1 MTLILCALD
10 LYVCFSIKITF
21 WDGFKTEEGFQG
33 LPFSPFAHNIL
44 EACSSRIMGKV
55 VHCISGFVILML
67 CFIFA
72 PTISTSSSTF
82 AKRLFFTI
90 TCMRNPAG
98 LGLVNNHQIC
108 GTNSTFQ
115 QTPKTFSYG
124 LWFISPGHVQV
135 FKAYTV
141 VGARDSCNNDVC
153 MCVSVIFGWMKLVL
167 MMW

>member
-1 MTLILCALD
+1 MLFHVYALHPSGVRITATVRWCWSFVPWICMFF
-10 LYVCFSIKITF
+10 LIKITF

-55 VHCISGFVILML
+55 VHGFSGFVILML

-82 AKRLFFTI
+82 ARRLFFTI
-90 TCMRNPAG
+90 TWMRIPVG

-108 GTNSTFQ
+108 GTNSTLNKPQRLSVMDCDSIVIPF
-115 QTPKTFSYG
+115 
-124 LWFISPGHVQV
+124 LLEM
-135 FKAYTV
+135 FKC
-141 VGARDSCNNDVC
+141 S
-153 MCVSVIFGWMKLVL
+153 MHIQ
-167 MMW
+167 